1 MRYLY
6 FLQQFFERL
15 PAPAFI
21 KDNKGRYLWINK
33 ELENVLGLP
42 EEKIVGKRES
52 EIFGIEEIEEIDR
65 KVKRTRRNHSH
76 EIVYNGRHY
85 NIQRMPIRLGDGNY
99 GVAGVMFDITQKV
112 LEQSL
117 YKLLSFVEEKIMEAL
132 GEADGD
138 IVTFVTSF
146 SRKFHAQYPHV
157 AVVLLMDNEYL
168 IGTKDDKIIEK
179 AKEIDEVKTFVH
191 DKKTYQVIPIDRF
204 KFVVHVPEH
213 YTSMARAL
221 AGFLGS
227 YVLAA
232 LKVLENQKVYK
243 DVIEKL
249 NSITKIIELWN
260 KTQTLEEYLALML
273 GELVKVIPETQKA
286 SVWLL
291 ENDEYKCVAVYNYSD
306 EVKKLVIKASEDSY
320 GPHIGEN
327 KVVELLDAYKLNKES
342 KYKDI
347 WEKAG
352 VTSPNFI
359 PLIGSVKLGDK
370 KVVIISLD
378 NFEGARFSETSKK
391 VLQIFVELLSIFLSS
406 KEK

>member
-42 EEKIVGKRES
+42 EEKIIGKLES
-52 EIFGIEEIEEIDR
+52 EILGIEEIEEIDR
-65 KVKRTRRNHSH
+65 KVKRTRRNLSH

-117 YKLLSFVEEKIMEAL
+117 YKLQSFVEEKIMEAL

-146 SRKFHAQYPHV
+146 SRKFYAQYPHV
-157 AVVLLMDNEYL
+157 AVVLLMNNEYL
-168 IGTKDDKIIEK
+168 IGTKDEKIIEK
-179 AKEIDEVKTFVH
+179 AKEINEVKTFVH

-213 YTSMARAL
+213 YTSMAKTL

-232 LKVLENQKVYK
+232 LKVLESQRAYK

-260 KTQTLEEYLALML
+260 KTQTLEEYLTLML
-273 GELVKVIPETQKA
+273 DELVKVIPETQKA

-291 ENDEYKCVAVYNYSD
+291 ENDEYECVAVYNYDD
-306 EVKKLVIKASEDSY
+306 EVKNLVIKASEDSY
-320 GPHIGEN
+320 GPRIGEN
-327 KVVELLDAYKLNKES
+327 KVVELLDAYKLNRES
-342 KYKDI
+342 KYKDL
-347 WEKAG
+347 WEKTG

-359 PLIGSVKLGDK
+359 PLIGSVKLGNK
-370 KVVIISLD
+370 KVIIISLD
-378 NFEGARFSETSKK
+378 NCEGSRFSEASKK
-391 VLQIFVELLSIFLSS
+391 VLQIFVELLSTFLSS